1 MELEVLSQGD
11 INSLIA
17 NDKKTDT
24 SRKSEM
30 QKMGKIIQSKLHAL
44 NNTEIYETCNIPC
57 KLNT

>member
-30 QKMGKIIQSKLHAL
+30 
-44 NNTEIYETCNIPC
+44 
-57 KLNT
+57 